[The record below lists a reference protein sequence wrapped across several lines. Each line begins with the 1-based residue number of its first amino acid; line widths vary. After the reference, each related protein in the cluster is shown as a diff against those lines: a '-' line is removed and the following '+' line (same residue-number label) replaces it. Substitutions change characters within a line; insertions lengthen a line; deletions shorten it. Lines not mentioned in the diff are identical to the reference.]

1 MRLTPGTQA
10 GAILAATALLA
21 AGCSAGADSADGP
34 GDAPDPTGPVELT
47 FWTWAPNIE
56 KVVDLWNADN
66 PDIQVVVN
74 KQDGGDPA
82 VTKLLTAI
90 EAGSG
95 APDIMQA
102 EYQKI
107 PQLVSNDAVA
117 DISGQLSDD
126 TPGHFA
132 DGVWNAVT
140 LGTDAVYAVPQDS
153 GPMQFYYRADIFEKY
168 NLDVPATWDEY
179 AEVAMMLHEQDPDKY
194 LGTFSANDAGWFVG
208 LTQQAGASWYGI
220 EGDAWAVD
228 IDSPEVTRVAEYW
241 GGLVEDG
248 VIDNKPMYT
257 PEWNQGLND
266 GTQVGWLS
274 AIWAPGV
281 LEGNAP
287 DTAGKWEMAP
297 MPQWDEN
304 AEATGAWGGSATA
317 VTSQSEHPEQAA
329 KFIEWMNTDPVAVQ
343 ALVDESGLYPADIPG
358 SEDALAEPPA
368 FFSNQENFYEIAA
381 QTAQTTQPFTYG
393 PNINVAYSAY
403 NDEFAK
409 ATEARSADA
418 FVAAVE
424 AMQQVTVDDLT
435 NSGFDVAE

>member
-10 GAILAATALLA
+10 GAVLAATALLA
-21 AGCSAGADSADGP
+21 AGCSGGSTGSAGTPADPAE
-34 GDAPDPTGPVELT
+34 PVQLT
-47 FWTWAPNIE
+47 FWTWAPDIE
-56 KVVDLWNADN
+56 KVVDLWNAEH
-66 PDIQVVVN
+66 PGIQVEVN

-95 APDIMQA
+95 APDVMQA

-107 PQLVSNDAVA
+107 PQLVSGEALA
-117 DISGQLSDD
+117 DISGELSDQ
-126 TPGHFA
+126 TAGHFA
-132 DGVWNAVT
+132 AGVWDAVT
-140 LGTDAVYAVPQDS
+140 LGSDAVYAVPQDS
-153 GPMQFYYRADIFEKY
+153 GPMQFYYRADIFEKHG
-168 NLDVPATWDEY
+168 LEVPSTWDEY
-179 AEVAMMLHEQDPDKY
+179 AEVARELHEKDPDAY
-194 LGTFSANDAGWFVG
+194 LGTFSANDAGWFTG

-220 EGDAWAVD
+220 EGDAWSVD
-228 IDSPEVTRVAEYW
+228 IDSPEVTEVAEFW
-241 GGLVEDG
+241 GGLVEEG

-297 MPQWDEN
+297 MPQWEEG
-304 AEATGAWGGSATA
+304 AAATGAWGGSATA
-317 VTSQSEHPEQAA
+317 VTSQSEHPAEAA
-329 KFIEWMNTDPVAVQ
+329 QFIEWLNTDPEAVQ

-358 SEDALAEPPA
+358 SETALTEPPA
-368 FFSNQENFYEIAA
+368 FFSNQEDFYDVAA
-381 QTAQTTQPFTYG
+381 ETAKTTQPFTYG

-409 ATEARSADA
+409 ATEAKSADA
-418 FVAAVE
+418 FVEAVS
-424 AMQQVTVDDLT
+424 AMQEATVADLK
-435 NSGFDVAE
+435 NSGFSVAE